1 MFVLYKVSALHYASE
16 GDDRSDL
23 LFSFCPKLVRLSLE
37 ALMKTQS
44 DDVRLNCIGLYF
56 ILFYFVPQN
65 LGSSVYLPCIQIS
78 TVHET
83 SKFVCLLVHFFLIYK
98 N

>member
-16 GDDRSDL
+16 DADGSDL

-37 ALMKTQS
+37 VLMKTQS

-65 LGSSVYLPCIQIS
+65 LGSSVYLPRIQS

-83 SKFVCLLVHFFLIYK
+83 SKFVCLLVHFFSNL
-98 N
+98 